1 MKSTGMTGIV
11 ISLVVCAF
19 VSPVSADVTTIMRA
33 GGWEAYGGRSTD
45 DVKVCGIS
53 ATGGGRWLGVKYY
66 DGDNHLT
73 IQLTK
78 NTWRIPAGRQ
88 FEVYMQFDNEVPWQ
102 ARATS
107 FYMPN
112 VGDALQFK
120 LNKKDI
126 EHWFSEFVAS
136 NSLYLRFPNS
146 YVEDWEADLSSS
158 HQIAQAMIY
167 CLEVMAG
174 SYSPRTRRY

>member
-1 MKSTGMTGIV
+1 MQ
-11 ISLVVCAF
+11 
-19 VSPVSADVTTIMRA
+19 A
-33 GGWEAYGGRSTD
+33 GGWEAFGGYSTND
-45 DVKVCGIS
+45 EKVCGMS
-53 ATGGGRWLGVKYY
+53 ASGGGRWFGVKYY

-78 NTWRIPAGRQ
+78 NTWRIPPGRQ

-107 FYMPN
+107 FYMQN

-120 LNKKDI
+120 LNQSNI
-126 EHWFSEFVAS
+126 SRWFSEFVAS
-136 NSLYLRFPNS
+136 NSLYLQFPNS
-146 YVEDWEADLSSS
+146 NVEDWKADLSSS
-158 HQIAQAMIY
+158 HRIAQAMIR

-174 SYSPRTRRY
+174 SYSPGARRY